1 MVYRYYTIY
10 RPPSPGVVPHG
21 FVAMKVWGSRPYVEE
36 IGHTA
41 WGTVDYASPLSQQEI
56 RDYELAPANMV
67 QKPVATAIE
76 RSEQNGLHELAR
88 DAG

>member
-1 MVYRYYTIY
+1 MRADCFHQCLTFLSSYVERY
-10 RPPSPGVVPHG
+10 
-21 FVAMKVWGSRPYVEE
+21 YVEE

-56 RDYELAPANMV
+56 RDYELAPANMA
-67 QKPVATAIE
+67 QKPVVAVIE

>member
-10 RPPSPGVVPHG
+10 RPPSPGAVPHG
-21 FVAMKVWGSRPYVEE
+21 FAAMKVWGSRPYVEE

-56 RDYELAPANMV
+56 RDYELAPANMA
-67 QKPVATAIE
+67 QKPVVAVIE
-76 RSEQNGLHELAR
+76 RPANKSQVEIS
-88 DAG
+88 DF

>member
-1 MVYRYYTIY
+1 
-10 RPPSPGVVPHG
+10 
-21 FVAMKVWGSRPYVEE
+21 MKVWGSRPYVEE

-41 WGTVDYASPLSQQEI
+41 WGTVDYTSPLSQQEI
-56 RDYELAPANMV
+56 GDYELAPANMV
-67 QKPVATAIE
+67 QKPVVAVIE